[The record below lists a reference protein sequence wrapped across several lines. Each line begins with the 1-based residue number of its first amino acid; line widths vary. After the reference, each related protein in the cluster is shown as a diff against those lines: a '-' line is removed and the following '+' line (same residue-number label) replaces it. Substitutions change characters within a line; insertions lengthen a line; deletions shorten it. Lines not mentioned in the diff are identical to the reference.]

1 MQLTGEYRIAKREKY
16 VSEKRDAPRILKSLG
31 FGPIDE
37 PRKERIP
44 TDPNR
49 GILTYRHIDGSLSD
63 IFDASRK
70 SNVETI
76 SRDFN
81 ENMSL
86 VEKALDIQYKIACDF
101 FWIIEAEPYALVSDV
116 QHVLEPCF
124 KNDLL
129 ALKSAEITTREG
141 LYSFARPA
149 LRMVFES
156 LMIAKFCSS
165 NHESEIY
172 DKWIDG
178 EVVYFTN
185 GVIKK
190 ILKPSSSQFSKFWS
204 LISEYTHS
212 SIYAMQPDNCIENV
226 KEQIN
231 LNYLL
236 IHMLSE
242 CNYHILNTH
251 IFTKSL
257 RYYQTRY
264 GDPKA
269 LSAWRK
275 EITSTYSSL
284 KKSYNKPAREF
295 VRDFKSTWVVDNA

>member
-1 MQLTGEYRIAKREKY
+1 MQSLDFPSIDQPTKKR
-16 VSEKRDAPRILKSLG
+16 V
-31 FGPIDE
+31 PI
-37 PRKERIP
+37 
-44 TDPNR
+44 DPNR
-49 GILTYRHIDGSLSD
+49 GILTYRHIDGNLSD
-63 IFDASRK
+63 IFNASRK
-70 SNVETI
+70 SNIETI
-76 SRDFN
+76 SGNFDKSI
-81 ENMSL
+81 SL
-86 VEKALDIQYKIACDF
+86 IEKTLDIQYKIACEF
-101 FWIIEAEPYALVSDV
+101 FWLIEAEPYALISDV
-116 QHVLEPCF
+116 QRVLDPCF
-124 KNDLL
+124 KNNLM

-178 EVVYFTN
+178 KVVYFTN

-190 ILKPSSSQFSKFWS
+190 ILKPDSDQFLEFWS
-204 LISEYTHS
+204 SISEYTHS

-226 KEQIN
+226 KEQID

-257 RYYQTRY
+257 RYYQSKY
-264 GDPKA
+264 GDPKS
-269 LSAWRK
+269 LTVWRK
-275 EITSTYSSL
+275 EITGIYSSL
-284 KKSYNKPAREF
+284 RKSYNKPARGF
-295 VRDFKSTWVVDNA
+295 VRDYKLTWEVANA